1 MTFPEDLPKIP
12 KHARGAQ
19 EPLWFFLVITAIF
32 FLSFV
37 AVFLFV
43 P

>member
-1 MTFPEDLPKIP
+1 MSYGYKTEKPK
-12 KHARGAQ
+12 ATRGAQ
-19 EPLWFFLVITAIF
+19 EPLWFFIAIAVIF

-37 AVFLFV
+37 SVFLFI